1 MDKRNL
7 ICKREYVTPDGI
19 EIEAAIYEKKS
30 GSRMVIRYSYGEV
43 EVYIPPKTTFKRIDD
58 FVNSFLKKNPDK
70 YFWRPFYKEDVYI
83 YVLGKK
89 MFFTHDASKKNS
101 STYFYTP
108 STTKDPINRY
118 KKNFLDYLKVRVVEL
133 GKLMGRDLSDYTIR
147 TSLFLTYY
155 GCCFPNKKQMKFD
168 YRLYAF
174 APEIIDSVI
183 IHEIAHTYEMMHN
196 DRFYSIVHL
205 YCPDYD
211 ELQREL
217 QSGCFVGKI
226 DTI

>member
-7 ICKREYVTPDGI
+7 ICKRKYVTPNGI
-19 EIEAAIYEKKS
+19 EIEANIYEKKN
-30 GSRMVIRYSYGEV
+30 GTKMVIRYSYGEV
-43 EVYIPPKTTFKRIDD
+43 EVYVPPRVTNKRIDD
-58 FVNSFLKKNPDK
+58 FVTGFLQRNPDK

-89 MFFTHDASKKNS
+89 MFFTHNPANKGN

-118 KKNFLDYLKVRVVEL
+118 KKNFIEYLNKRVVEL
-133 GKLMGRDLSDYTIR
+133 GKIMNRDLSDYTFR

-155 GCCFPNKKQMKFD
+155 GSCCPAKKQMKFD

-174 APEIIDSVI
+174 SPEIIDSVI
-183 IHEIAHTYEMMHN
+183 IHEIAHTYELKHN
-196 DRFYSIVHL
+196 KRFYDIVYL

-211 ELQREL
+211 ELQSEL
-217 QSGCFVGKI
+217 RSGYFVGKI
-226 DTI
+226 DRI